1 MKTILYLIVV
11 MAIAVSVK
19 ACKED
24 SDCAKNECCA
34 GTPGATSVCIK
45 FLEKGEQCSFRFRT
59 PVFMNEY

>member
-1 MKTILYLIVV
+1 

-19 ACKED
+19 ACIED

-34 GTPGATSVCIK
+34 GTPGATNVCMK

-59 PVFMNEY
+59 PVFSKEY